1 MFDVFACLG
10 VMCVYINN
18 TTLNICVCVCVHSKE
33 GDISL
38 HRCLVAAFLADRT
51 DQKVMTGYDCQNAC
65 Q

>member
-18 TTLNICVCVCVHSKE
+18 TTLNMCVCLYSKE
-33 GDISL
+33 GDIL
-38 HRCLVAAFLADRT
+38 VQRCLVAAFLADRS
-51 DQKVMTGYDCQNAC
+51 DQKVMTAYDCQNAC